1 MNIVFSWY
9 NNLSNRTRQSL
20 NYTLNWI
27 ALISSIATV
36 IGSSFKD
43 FMDASIWMRIF
54 ILSIVFIA
62 LWFII
67 YLIIG
72 YRYRNSIDILVRNTQ
87 ITIKKGDI
95 FKASALKVIG
105 CDTHFDSRIDDI
117 VISKQSL
124 HGQLFLKHGDANEIN
139 EIVKKEAK
147 RRGLKQNKD
156 RLYTFE
162 LGTIIPYQNQSEDC
176 TYLMLAMTELDD
188 KYKSTTTLAKFEIML
203 MKMWHEIDRVYA
215 GRSVALPLLGSGISR
230 FEDGPRK
237 KEDILRCMLCT
248 LNTSGVTLKAQVEI
262 ILKDDSKIQLY
273 EYKNIFRH

>member
-1 MNIVFSWY
+1 
-9 NNLSNRTRQSL
+9 
-20 NYTLNWI
+20 
-27 ALISSIATV
+27 
-36 IGSSFKD
+36 
-43 FMDASIWMRIF
+43 MDASIWMRIF
-54 ILSIVFIA
+54 ILGIVFIA
-62 LWFII
+62 LWFTI

-72 YRYRNSIDILVRNTQ
+72 YRYRNSIDILVKNTQ

-147 RRGLKQNKD
+147 QRGLRQNKD

-215 GRSVALPLLGSGISR
+215 GRNVALPLLGSGISR